1 MDIDTFN
8 RFFHQPVLH
17 PMVAVGELSRADE
30 SFFEQQD
37 FGMYCVILAGNA
49 IHTLKPG
56 QQAGLDGSAAARRN
70 GWMLA
75 FRPELLVKSGLGR
88 DFYMFAFFDHEDAVL
103 ELSASERSMIVTC
116 FESISYELLQS
127 PDYLTN
133 HMIRL
138 AIGRLLSYCKRFFE
152 RQYSVP
158 AASGRNLG
166 RALDTMIDNYLSSG
180 SAAQQGQPTVS
191 WCAGQFNLSP
201 NYFGTLIKRE
211 LRIPAQEYIQGKILD
226 AARKL
231 LATTTMSVG
240 EIAEEL
246 GFSYPNHFT
255 RLFKGKTGVSP
266 QQYRKE
272 SAGPRTARQNRR

>member
-1 MDIDTFN
+1 MYLCGMDIETFN

-17 PMVAVGELSRADE
+17 PMVAAGELSRADDGL
-30 SFFEQQD
+30 FETRD
-37 FGMYCVILAGNA
+37 FGMYCVILSDTS
-49 IHTLKPG
+49 IRTLKPG
-56 QQAGLDGSAAARRN
+56 QMSIMDGSPAARRG

-75 FRPELLVKSGLGR
+75 FRPELLIKSGLGR
-88 DFYMFAFFDHEDAVL
+88 DFYMFAFFDHADAVL
-103 ELSASERSMIVTC
+103 ALSADERRIIVNC

-138 AIGRLLSYCKRFFE
+138 AIGRLLSYCKRFYE

-158 AASGRNLG
+158 AVTGRNLG
-166 RALDTMIDNYLSSG
+166 HALDMMIDNYLSSG

-191 WCAGQFNLSP
+191 WCADQFNLTP
-201 NYFGTLIKRE
+201 NYFSSLIKRE
-211 LRIPAQEYIQGKILD
+211 LRMPAQDYIQGKILD
-226 AARKL
+226 AAKKL
-231 LATTTMSVG
+231 LDTTPMSVG

-255 RLFKGKTGVSP
+255 RLFKGKTGLSP
-266 QQYRKE
+266 QQYRK
-272 SAGPRTARQNRR
+272 NK

>member
-1 MDIDTFN
+1 MTVETFN
-8 RFFHQPVLH
+8 RFFHQPTLH
-17 PMVAVGELSRADE
+17 PMVAVGELSHADE
-30 SFFEQQD
+30 AFFAQRD

-49 IHTLKPG
+49 IRTLKPG
-56 QQAGLDGSAAARRN
+56 RRAEPDGSAAARHD

-88 DFYMFAFFDHEDAVL
+88 DFYMFAFFDHEGAVL
-103 ELSASERSMIVTC
+103 ELSPDERKMIVTC

-127 PDYLTN
+127 PDDLTN

-152 RQYSVP
+152 RQYTVP
-158 AASGRNLG
+158 ASSGRNLG

-191 WCAGQFNLSP
+191 WCASQFNLSP
-201 NYFGTLIKRE
+201 NYFGSLVKRE
-211 LRIPAQEYIQGKILD
+211 MRIPAQEYIHGKILD

-255 RLFKGKTGVSP
+255 RLFKKKTGGSP
-266 QQYRKE
+266 QQYRKQPT
-272 SAGPRTARQNRR
+272 GR

>member
-1 MDIDTFN
+1 MDIETFN

-17 PMVAVGELSRADE
+17 PMVAAGELSRADAALFE
-30 SFFEQQD
+30 SRD
-37 FGMYCVILAGNA
+37 FGMYCVILSGSA
-49 IHTLKPG
+49 IRTLKPG
-56 QQAGLDGSAAARRN
+56 RQSAMDDSAAGRRN

-88 DFYMFAFFDHEDAVL
+88 DFYMFSYFDYEDAVL
-103 ELSASERSMIVTC
+103 ELTDAERSILVNC
-116 FESISYELLQS
+116 FESLSYELLQS

-138 AIGRLLSYCKRFFE
+138 AIGRLLSHCKRFFE
-152 RQYSVP
+152 RRYATP
-158 AASGRNLG
+158 ASPGRNLG

-191 WCAGQFNLSP
+191 WCADQFNLSP
-201 NYFGTLIKRE
+201 NYFGSLVKRE
-211 LRIPAQEYIQGKILD
+211 LRMPAQEYIQVKILD

-231 LATTTMSVG
+231 LDTTSMSVG

-255 RLFKGKTGVSP
+255 RLFKGKTGLSP
-266 QQYRKE
+266 QQYRKQ
-272 SAGPRTARQNRR
+272 R

>member
-1 MDIDTFN
+1 MDIESFN
-8 RFFHQPVLH
+8 RLFHQPVLH
-17 PMVAVGELSRADE
+17 PMVAACELSRADE
-30 SFFEQQD
+30 ALFEPRD
-37 FGMYCVILAGNA
+37 FAMYCVILSDTS
-49 IHTLKPG
+49 IRTLKPG
-56 QQAGLDGSAAARRN
+56 QRSAMDSSPAARRG

-103 ELSASERSMIVTC
+103 ALSPDERRIIVNC

-138 AIGRLLSYCKRFFE
+138 AIGRLLSYCKRFYE

-158 AASGRNLG
+158 AVTGRNLG

-191 WCAGQFNLSP
+191 WCADQFNLTP
-201 NYFGTLIKRE
+201 NYFSSLIKRE
-211 LRIPAQEYIQGKILD
+211 LRMPAQDYIQGKILD
-226 AARKL
+226 AAKKL
-231 LATTTMSVG
+231 LDTTAMSVG

-255 RLFKGKTGVSP
+255 RLFKSKTGQSP
-266 QQYRKE
+266 QEYRK
-272 SAGPRTARQNRR
+272 RH